1 MATLNEISF
10 MILEMLRAGHVV
22 DDERLDL
29 RLIKDWIDLKRSQYI
44 KNQLTQNP
52 NSRLNLNLYQ
62 TLNIT
67 VAVENVTD
75 NADYPYSNATTQLY
89 KIVESSTPIPSILE
103 GKTGPIIFSLES
115 QDKMKLPFQFVD
127 YDYMRF
133 AGNGKFNT
141 NLIFGSLR
149 DNKIYFK
156 YNTYFDTYTT
166 VILKAVFENPR
177 DITGFN
183 DNTTE
188 YPANAGLI
196 EYIKNG
202 ILDMDAKS
210 FIINPTDEINDA
222 SGVLNTK

>member
-1 MATLNEISF
+1 MTLNGISF
-10 MILEMLRAGHVV
+10 MCLEMLRAGHVV

-62 TLNIT
+62 SINVV
-67 VAVENVTD
+67 VAVGNVTD
-75 NADYPYSNATTQLY
+75 NADYPYANDTTQLY
-89 KIVESSTPIPSILE
+89 KIVESASSIPAVLE
-103 GKTGPIIFSLES
+103 GRNGPIIYSLES

-149 DNKIYFK
+149 DNKLYFK

-166 VILKAVFENPR
+166 VVLKAVFENPR

-202 ILDMDAKS
+202 ILDTDAKL
-210 FIINPTDEINDA
+210 FIINPSDEINDA
-222 SGVLNTK
+222 SGDIKNN